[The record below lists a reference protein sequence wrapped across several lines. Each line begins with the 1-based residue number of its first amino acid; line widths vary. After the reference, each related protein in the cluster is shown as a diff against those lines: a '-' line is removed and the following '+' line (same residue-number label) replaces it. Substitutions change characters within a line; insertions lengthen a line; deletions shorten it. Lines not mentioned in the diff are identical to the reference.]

1 MRFLRR
7 TTVNPRD
14 PRDYRLYVDVTSNVA
29 MTGRASLQLP
39 KGSTSDRPVAAI
51 PTSLGATPGLADMNG
66 MIRYNTTTDE
76 VEVFQSG
83 TWRALRFKENSGI
96 TQQSLGSGDAS
107 TVYFGP
113 LNPAPPTTVQSG
125 AAWGPQNL
133 IVLIENVPQI
143 STTNY
148 TVEQNPT
155 IAGVTYVPKV
165 SYAASLSNTTLYFN
179 SAVAGV
185 GASGNGATVTLT
197 FAAKTQTPFAVGSS
211 IIVTGFVPSGYNG
224 TYTVTASTN
233 SSVSYASSTVGVPTV
248 TGTITSAD
256 AVYPSVDITGA
267 SITGSGSIPGATTI
281 STYTVDSITNALVSI
296 TFNNALTGPIAVNTS
311 ITLTDTTN
319 TASGYFVKFT
329 SPPPY
334 GKPITVLH
342 GFDK

>member
-14 PRDYRLYVDVTSNVA
+14 PRDYRLYVDVTSDIVA
-29 MTGRASLQLP
+29 GGRASLQLP
-39 KGSTSDRPVAAI
+39 RGSTADRSANLV
-51 PTSLGATPGLADMNG
+51 NG
-66 MIRYNTTTDE
+66 MIRYNTDTNE
-76 VEVFQSG
+76 VEVYQVN
-83 TWRALRFKENSGI
+83 TWRSLRFKESSQI
-96 TQQSLGSGDAS
+96 TQQNLGSGDAS

-113 LNPAPPTTVQSG
+113 LNPAPPSVVQSG
-125 AAWGPQNL
+125 TTWGAQNL

-155 IAGVTYVPKV
+155 ISGVTYAPRL
-165 SYAASLSNTTLYFN
+165 SFAATVGSTTLYFN
-179 SAVAGV
+179 SAVAGT
-185 GASGNGATVTLT
+185 GASGTGSTVTLT

-224 TYTVTASTN
+224 TYTVTASTT
-233 SSVSYASSTVGVPTV
+233 SSVSFSSATTGVPTV
-248 TGTITSAD
+248 TGTITSAN

-267 SITGSGSIPGATTI
+267 TVSGPAEIPGATTI
-281 STYTVDSITNALVSI
+281 SSYITDPNTNALVSI
-296 TFNNALTGPIAVNTS
+296 VISNATINNTIAVNTS
-311 ITLTDTTN
+311 VTLTDSTN
-319 TASGYFVKFT
+319 TGSGYFIKFT